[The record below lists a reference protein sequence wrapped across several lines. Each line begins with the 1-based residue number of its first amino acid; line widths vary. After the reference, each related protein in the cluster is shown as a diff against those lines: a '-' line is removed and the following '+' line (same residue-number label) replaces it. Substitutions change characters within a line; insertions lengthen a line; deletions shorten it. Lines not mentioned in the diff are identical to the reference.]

1 MTFTVYN
8 KVKIVGIVYIGDR
21 STGKT
26 NLAMELAN
34 PKHEYVKVASPDY
47 ESLKILLMDTDPT
60 QGTKATDAKQAI
72 YERCLDIQVR
82 LPTGNKEVLVDW
94 IDTPG
99 EVWRKSWQTDNP
111 NEWNKFLTTICE
123 SEGILLIL
131 PPHRGL
137 NFKPGIDAE
146 QFMNQQQWSNR
157 FDRWVDFFRQDCP
170 KARHIIICLNK
181 ADMFCNLQ
189 EEASKLAY
197 NPNGAQMNW
206 QQRHLYSLQ
215 RYFRPIHSQLEQIN
229 KSISGLSVRCC
240 ITSIYNRSLLE
251 LPWIYLGSF
260 LAK

>member
-1 MTFTVYN
+1 MGV
-8 KVKIVGIVYIGDR
+8 VYIGDR

-26 NLAMELAN
+26 HLAMELAN
-34 PKHEYVKVASPDY
+34 PKSEYVRVASPDY
-47 ESLKILLMDTDPT
+47 ESLKILLMDETG
-60 QGTKATDAKQAI
+60 QGTKATGAKEAI
-72 YERCLDIQVR
+72 YDRFLDIQIM
-82 LPTGNKEVLVDW
+82 LPTGNKQVLVDW

-99 EVWRKSWQTDNP
+99 EVWRKSWQTDNST
-111 NEWNKFLTTICE
+111 EWNTFLQTIRE

-137 NFKPGIDAE
+137 NFQPGVDVD
-146 QFMNQQQWSNR
+146 QFMSQQQWSNR

-170 KARHIIICLNK
+170 KIRHIVICLNK
-181 ADMFCNLQ
+181 ADMFCNLV

-197 NPNGAQMNW
+197 SPNGASMNW

-215 RYFRPIHSQLEQIN
+215 RYFRPIQPQLEQIN
-229 KSISGLSVRCC
+229 KSISGLSVRCF
-240 ITSIYNRSLLE
+240 ITSIHNRSLLE

>member
-1 MTFTVYN
+1 MGV
-8 KVKIVGIVYIGDR
+8 VYIGDR

-26 NLAMELAN
+26 HLAMELAN
-34 PKHEYVKVASPDY
+34 PKNEYVNVINQDY
-47 ESLKILLMDTDPT
+47 DFLKSNLRFDEISGTIAQTEVILD
-60 QGTKATDAKQAI
+60 
-72 YERCLDIQVR
+72 RFLDIQVR
-82 LPTGNKEVLVDW
+82 LPTGNKQVLVDW

-99 EVWRKSWQTDNP
+99 EVWRKSWQQDNQT
-111 NEWNKFLTTICE
+111 EWNTFLQTIRE

-137 NFKPGIDAE
+137 NFQSGVDVD
-146 QFMNQQQWSNR
+146 QFMSQQQWSNR

-170 KARHIIICLNK
+170 KVRHIVICLNK
-181 ADMFCNLQ
+181 ADMFCNLV

-197 NPNGAQMNW
+197 NPNGASMNW

-215 RYFRPIHSQLEQIN
+215 RYFRPIQPQLEQIN
-229 KSISGLSVRCC
+229 KSISGLSVRCF
-240 ITSIYNRSLLE
+240 ITSIHNRSLLE

>member
-1 MTFTVYN
+1 MGV
-8 KVKIVGIVYIGDR
+8 VYIGDR

-26 NLAMELAN
+26 HLAMELAN
-34 PKHEYVKVASPDY
+34 PKNEYVNVINQDY
-47 ESLKILLMDTDPT
+47 DFLKSNLRFDEISGTIAQTEVILD
-60 QGTKATDAKQAI
+60 
-72 YERCLDIQVR
+72 RFLDIQVR
-82 LPTGNKEVLVDW
+82 LPTGNKQVLVDW

-99 EVWRKSWQTDNP
+99 EVWRKSWQQDNQT
-111 NEWNKFLTTICE
+111 EWNTFLQTIRE

-137 NFKPGIDAE
+137 NFQPGVDVD
-146 QFMNQQQWSNR
+146 QFMSQQQWSNR

-170 KARHIIICLNK
+170 KVRHIVICLNK
-181 ADMFCNLQ
+181 ADMFCNLV

-197 NPNGAQMNW
+197 NPNGASMNW

-215 RYFRPIHSQLEQIN
+215 RYFRPIQPQLEQIN
-229 KSISGLSVRCC
+229 KSISGLSVRCF
-240 ITSIYNRSLLE
+240 ITSIHNRSLLE